1 MGEGILYGAIFLI
14 SFLIYL
20 SILIWIE
27 SYSAKEKTNKGSGKS
42 EVQCRTLTY
51 TELLDSEE
59 WRRKREEILSRDGH
73 RCRWCGSDENLQ
85 VHHKYYSRYPDGRK
99 VNPWNYPND
108 ALITLCD
115 SCHKK
120 AHKKRIKVYYR
131 RYCDNY

>member
-27 SYSAKEKTNKGSGKS
+27 SYSAKEKTNKGSEKN
-42 EVQCRTLTY
+42 EVQWRTLTY

-59 WRRKREEILSRDGH
+59 WRRNREDILSRDGH

-85 VHHKYYSRYPDGRK
+85 VHHKYYSRYPDGINSIIPHVRLL
-99 VNPWNYPND
+99 
-108 ALITLCD
+108 LI
-115 SCHKK
+115 
-120 AHKKRIKVYYR
+120 
-131 RYCDNY
+131 